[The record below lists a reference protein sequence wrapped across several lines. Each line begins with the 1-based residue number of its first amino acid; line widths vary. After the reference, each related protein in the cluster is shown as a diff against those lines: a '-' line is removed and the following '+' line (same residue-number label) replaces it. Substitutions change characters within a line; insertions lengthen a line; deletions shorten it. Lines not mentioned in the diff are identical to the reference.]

1 MLIRIPSPIW
11 QFLRARTQLSRL
23 DRIPV
28 SSVLRLKS
36 KNINQ
41 VCVLIQHESQSW
53 AELLFRYHFD
63 PSSSIEVMLGRAW
76 DEPSRCSFWL
86 QLKHTPNSNP
96 SGAYQHM
103 WHQYINNTASL
114 VKIET
119 AHCEIY
125 KAAVLSYSH
134 QIPPPRAQLQ
144 SHLISPLQ
152 LPLFIW
158 ILSARQLLQ
167 PASGLPEAL
176 VFCRILRKCIF
187 NMMKNLQAW
196 LYWFDQLGNCH
207 NNSSIA
213 SKKRRDFTKRSCRQ
227 FREQPNNRPWGK
239 KNLSRSSADG
249 SLPLETIYED
259 FSLWLEARVSEI
271 LIAPLPM
278 SYNQGLISQEV
289 ANKSPENQNWN
300 CISGA

>member
-1 MLIRIPSPIW
+1 
-11 QFLRARTQLSRL
+11 
-23 DRIPV
+23 
-28 SSVLRLKS
+28 
-36 KNINQ
+36 
-41 VCVLIQHESQSW
+41 
-53 AELLFRYHFD
+53 
-63 PSSSIEVMLGRAW
+63 
-76 DEPSRCSFWL
+76 
-86 QLKHTPNSNP
+86 
-96 SGAYQHM
+96 M

-227 FREQPNNRPWGK
+227 FKRTAKQQTMGEK
-239 KNLSRSSADG
+239 KSIPFFSRWIIASRNHLWRFLSLVRSKSVWNLNCSVTHELQSGTSIPRSS
-249 SLPLETIYED
+249 
-259 FSLWLEARVSEI
+259 
-271 LIAPLPM
+271 
-278 SYNQGLISQEV
+278 
-289 ANKSPENQNWN
+289 K
-300 CISGA
+300 